1 MPHHTQLGLEPRP
14 LELNQFLEINEHV
27 WGTGRSTDPS
37 GRARNTG
44 RKDSYARL
52 KAGTLTVDD
61 FELLRVLGKG
71 SFGKVFLVRLIPTGM
86 VYAMKVLK
94 KSEVVRRRQVG
105 EVSWCCLH
113 CLLACLVGWLPLGGL
128 WTDSHALGSLCAAAG
143 VQVEHTKAERRIM
156 ERVNH
161 PFIVELR

>member
-1 MPHHTQLGLEPRP
+1 MNIVLSSRGGGVRCVALRCAAPTNTLGCLTTRYQLGLEPRP

-71 SFGKVFLVRLIPTGM
+71 SFGKVVRACDCREQRTVAVKVIRNKTRFHKQALVE
-86 VYAMKVLK
+86 VKVLQHL
-94 KSEVVRRRQVG
+94 RDHG
-105 EVSWCCLH
+105 
-113 CLLACLVGWLPLGGL
+113 PL
-128 WTDSHALGSLCAAAG
+128 
-143 VQVEHTKAERRIM
+143 
-156 ERVNH
+156 
-161 PFIVELR
+161 